1 MNKLRKNFLMRL
13 LHKLHWSTMNPNE
26 PPVIHTE
33 NERRFHHKIIYHKKF
48 NLKNDWLVHVKK
60 LKKVVSVQVI

>member
-1 MNKLRKNFLMRL
+1 
-13 LHKLHWSTMNPNE
+13 MNPNE

-60 LKKVVSVQVI
+60 LKKVVSVQVV